1 MPLVIPLQKICFM
14 SVLYINISLQMLACN
29 FSYKLNVFCL
39 PEKHVIFEQK
49 PDQFIKDNFYSDLV
63 LEGLGFCD
71 FLIFPHDSL
80 RMFEC

>member
-1 MPLVIPLQKICFM
+1 
-14 SVLYINISLQMLACN
+14 MLACN
-29 FSYKLNVFCL
+29 FSCKLNVFCF

-71 FLIFPHDSL
+71 FSYLST
-80 RMFEC
+80 